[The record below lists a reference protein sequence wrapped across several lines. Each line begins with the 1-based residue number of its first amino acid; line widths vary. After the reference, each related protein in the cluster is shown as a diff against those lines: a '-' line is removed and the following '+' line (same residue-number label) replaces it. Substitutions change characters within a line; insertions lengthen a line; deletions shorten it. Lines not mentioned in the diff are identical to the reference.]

1 MILLLL
7 RVVWLHAVSISS
19 RLPCG
24 RMLVLV
30 RGSRNIHADN
40 TLGTIVW
47 GLGLVRTE
55 KRTLS
60 KVVNNH
66 ASVNGR
72 FNIRAN
78 AAKQASCI
86 AARTSEKWPKSMDLL
101 CTKKNWD
108 TILSYL
114 NLSKC
119 LGLLLPQPRPSLL
132 GAYLQQHPNLPGMLR
147 NPNPFTV
154 KG

>member
-1 MILLLL
+1 MGYYLVMAVMVLLLL
-7 RVVWLHAVSISS
+7 RVLWLHAVSISS

-24 RMLVLV
+24 RMLVLA

-101 CTKKNWD
+101 CTKKIETRFWVKYQMFR
-108 TILSYL
+108 TAAATTSPFFARR
-114 NLSKC
+114 
-119 LGLLLPQPRPSLL
+119 LLAATPKPPW
-132 GAYLQQHPNLPGMLR
+132 YVTKP
-147 NPNPFTV
+147 
-154 KG
+154 